1 MVPRGKA
8 VNHNPLVMLKPWT
21 VATLTVAC
29 LLCVGNVFAQCN
41 IDFDFGEEPFG
52 VSPDPTVGE
61 SFNSGVLDEDY
72 FDVLHIL
79 LVQELPWARTLTLR
93 VVIRRCL

>member
-1 MVPRGKA
+1 
-8 VNHNPLVMLKPWT
+8 MLKPWT

-72 FDVLHIL
+72 FDVDS
-79 LVQELPWARTLTLR
+79 V
-93 VVIRRCL
+93 RRRGANFRQRK